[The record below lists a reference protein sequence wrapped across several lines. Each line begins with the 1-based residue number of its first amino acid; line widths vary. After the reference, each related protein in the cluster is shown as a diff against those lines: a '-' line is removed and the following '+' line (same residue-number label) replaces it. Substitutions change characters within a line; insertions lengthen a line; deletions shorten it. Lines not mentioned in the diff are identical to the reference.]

1 MKPKLLLF
9 FSAVLVVTCSSCS
22 QENPTAYAAAPATK
36 AEVSSESKQ
45 QARAALDDD
54 FVASGPVTVENQVDL
69 AALREGVIA
78 RIDVDAGRNVRQ
90 GELLGELDDRQISAD
105 VEASAARV
113 RSIAA
118 NLKNWEAETKV
129 LLADRQRAEKMWE
142 ANLIT
147 KQDLDHAVYKQEAD
161 VYEVQRESESLKN
174 AQATE
179 RSLELEREK
188 TQIRAPFDGI
198 VARRYIHVGQKV
210 AVGDRLFWITATA
223 PLRIRF
229 TVPER
234 LLNKIHDHQEVSVT
248 AAELPG
254 GDHRARIVFVSP
266 VVDPASGTLDVVAEL
281 VGSAGELRPG
291 MQANV
296 RFPIRP

>member
-90 GELLGELDDRQISAD
+90 SELLGELDDRQISAD

-266 VVDPASGTLDVVAEL
+266 VVDPASATLDVVAEL
-281 VGSAGELRPG
+281 VGSPGELRPG

>member
-45 QARAALDDD
+45 QTRAALDDD

-266 VVDPASGTLDVVAEL
+266 VVDPASATLDVVAEL
-281 VGSAGELRPG
+281 VGSPGELRPG

>member
-1 MKPKLLLF
+1 MKSKLYLAACILL
-9 FSAVLVVTCSSCS
+9 SVACAGCDRQKSI
-22 QENPTAYAAAPATK
+22 AYAAAPPAATPHTTQTK
-36 AEVSSESKQ
+36 P
-45 QARAALDDD
+45 LDDGQD
-54 FVASGPVTVENQVDL
+54 DNFVASGPITVENQVDV

-78 RIDVDAGRNVRQ
+78 KISADIGRSVHK
-90 GELLGELDDRQISAD
+90 GDLLAQLDDRQISAD
-105 VEASAARV
+105 VDAADARV

-118 NLKNWEAETKV
+118 NLKNWQAETKV
-129 LLADRQRAEKMWE
+129 FLADRQRAEKMWE

-188 TQIRAPFDGI
+188 TQVRAPFDGI
-198 VARRYIHVGQKV
+198 IARRYIHLGQKV
-210 AVGDRLFWITATA
+210 AVGDRLFWLTATS

-234 LLNKIHDHQEVSVT
+234 LIQRIHAGEEVSV
-248 AAELPG
+248 APAELAG
-254 GDHRARIVFVSP
+254 SEHRAKIVFVSP
-266 VVDPASGTLDVVAEL
+266 VIDPASGTIDVMAEL
-281 VGSAGELRPG
+281 IGAPRELRPG
-291 MQANV
+291 MQASV
-296 RFPIRP
+296 RLPLRP

>member
-105 VEASAARV
+105 VEASAAKV

-266 VVDPASGTLDVVAEL
+266 VVDPASATLDVVAEL
-281 VGSAGELRPG
+281 VGSPGELRPG